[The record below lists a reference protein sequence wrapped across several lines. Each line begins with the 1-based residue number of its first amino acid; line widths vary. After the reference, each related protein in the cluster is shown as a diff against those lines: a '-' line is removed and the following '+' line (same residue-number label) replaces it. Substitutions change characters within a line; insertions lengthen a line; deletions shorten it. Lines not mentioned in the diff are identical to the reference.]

1 MSKKSGKKT
10 FIVIGCGRFGSY
22 IVKELTNAG
31 REVLAID
38 INEDNV
44 KAISKYTTNCLVAD
58 GTKLSVLQEI
68 GAAQIDHAVVTIG
81 NNLQASILT
90 VLNLKNLGIKRI
102 TVRAD
107 EEMHGKIYTQLGA
120 DEVIIPEEA
129 SAINLANQML
139 SDTILDYYPLSNDY
153 SIVKIKVGEEFIA
166 QSIIDLNV
174 RVKFDVNIVAMVK
187 NGVFQIPKP
196 KDLIEPNDLLVIVAT
211 KENYGKFDAFLNS
224 KKSTKKS

>member
-22 IVKELTNAG
+22 IVKELTQAG

-38 INEDNV
+38 INEDSV

-58 GTKLSVLQEI
+58 ATKLSVLQEL

-90 VLNLKNLGIKRI
+90 VLNLKNLGLKRI

-107 EEMHGKIYTQLGA
+107 EEMHGKIYTMLGA

-129 SAINLANQML
+129 SALNLANQML
-139 SDTILDYYPLSNDY
+139 SDTILDYYPISDDY
-153 SIVKIKVGEEFIA
+153 SIVKISVGEGFIPK
-166 QSIIDLNV
+166 SIVDLNV

-187 NGVFQIPKP
+187 NGIFAIPRP
-196 KDLIEPNDLLVIVAT
+196 TDLIEPNDILVIVAT
-211 KENYGKFDAFLNS
+211 RENYNKFDAFLNP
-224 KKSTKKS
+224 KKTTKKS

>member
-22 IVKELTNAG
+22 IVKELTQAG

-38 INEDNV
+38 INEDSV

-58 GTKLSVLQEI
+58 STKLSVLQEL

-90 VLNLKNLGIKRI
+90 VLNLKNLGLKRI

-107 EEMHGKIYTQLGA
+107 EEMHGKIYTMLGA

-129 SAINLANQML
+129 SALNLANQML
-139 SDTILDYYPLSNDY
+139 SDTILDYYPISDDY
-153 SIVKIKVGEEFIA
+153 SIVKISVGEGFIPK
-166 QSIIDLNV
+166 SIVDLNV

-187 NGVFQIPKP
+187 NGIFAIPRP
-196 KDLIEPNDLLVIVAT
+196 TDLIEPNDILVVVAT
-211 KENYGKFDAFLNS
+211 RENYNKFDAFLNP
-224 KKSTKKS
+224 KKTTKKS